1 MNTNTQWHS
10 SLNVWQKSFCCA
22 VASWFSPRLF
32 DAAAF
37 SESIVFWSFQSL
49 LQLLYVSGL
58 QRWHLVFH
66 LCDTSLPC
74 FFQVSVYWSG
84 SHPSFP
90 VFIPKTACYWRLHR
104 PKKNCIGKSANF
116 IVCMFCQSEAGIMSN
131 KTVIEAT
138 GSGVNYRIVEVK
150 RWDWHWR
157 SS

>member
-10 SLNVWQKSFCCA
+10 SKCLAEKFLLCCRISILSTSLWCCSIQRVHCVLVVPVVTA
-22 VASWFSPRLF
+22 V
-32 DAAAF
+32 
-37 SESIVFWSFQSL
+37 I
-49 LQLLYVSGL
+49 VSGL

-90 VFIPKTACYWRLHR
+90 VFIPKTACYRRLHR

-116 IVCMFCQSEAGIMSN
+116 IACVFCQSEAGIMSN
-131 KTVIEAT
+131 TTVIEAT
-138 GSGVNYRIVEVK
+138 GSGVNDRIVAVK
-150 RWDWHWR
+150 RWDWQRR
-157 SS
+157 SC

>member
-1 MNTNTQWHS
+1 MSGRKVSVVLSHLDSLHVSLMLQHS
-10 SLNVWQKSFCCA
+10 
-22 VASWFSPRLF
+22 ASPLCSGR
-32 DAAAF
+32 
-37 SESIVFWSFQSL
+37 SS

-90 VFIPKTACYWRLHR
+90 IFIPKTACYRRLHR

-116 IVCMFCQSEAGIMSN
+116 IACMFCQSEAGIMSN
-131 KTVIEAT
+131 TTVIEAT
-138 GSGVNYRIVEVK
+138 GSGVNDRIVAVK
-150 RWDWHWR
+150 RWDWQRR